1 MERRKEERREAKG
14 KEFLYIILLILFIS
28 ILFLKPNDRKDTK
41 NIENSD
47 KKTDSSET
55 QNLSSEHLIKFEL
68 LRGRYLEEKEG
79 RNIFQPIRPMVKPQ
93 IQEQKIEERIEE
105 ELIIPFKL
113 ICIIEELNSENS
125 RYAILS
131 KGEDIVIAKKGD
143 ILEGELEILNVEEE
157 GVVFKSLKNGKE
169 KRIVFE
175 EK

>member
-1 MERRKEERREAKG
+1 MERRKEARREAKG

-55 QNLSSEHLIKFEL
+55 QNLSREHLIKFEL
-68 LRGRYLEEKEG
+68 LRGRNLEEKEG

-113 ICIIEELNSENS
+113 ICIIEEPNSKNS
-125 RYAILS
+125 RFAILS
-131 KGEDIVIAKKGD
+131 KGEDIIITKKGD

>member
-1 MERRKEERREAKG
+1 MERREAKG

-68 LRGRYLEEKEG
+68 LRERNLEEKEG